1 MFQNYTGQNFKRKAP
16 SILKFLQYWN
26 KDWFL
31 FKRASHCKNLL
42 SQGKASSVDVSQKL
56 DIHTVIWYVRDIGD
70 WLSEAV
76 AKSCDMYQF
85 LTVLK
90 SH

>member
-1 MFQNYTGQNFKRKAP
+1 M
-16 SILKFLQYWN
+16 
-26 KDWFL
+26 
-31 FKRASHCKNLL
+31 L
-42 SQGKASSVDVSQKL
+42 SQGKASSVDVSQNW
-56 DIHTVIWYVRDIGD
+56 ISIQWSRYVRDIGD
-70 WLSEAV
+70 WLSETV

>member
-1 MFQNYTGQNFKRKAP
+1 M
-16 SILKFLQYWN
+16 
-26 KDWFL
+26 
-31 FKRASHCKNLL
+31 L